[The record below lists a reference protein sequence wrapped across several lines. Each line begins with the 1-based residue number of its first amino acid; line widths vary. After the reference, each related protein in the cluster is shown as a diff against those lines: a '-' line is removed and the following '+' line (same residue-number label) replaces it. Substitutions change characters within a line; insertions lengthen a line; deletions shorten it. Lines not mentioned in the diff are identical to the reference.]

1 MSLPSKH
8 REIRRSRRG
17 FWHPAA
23 AVALAACFAVLS
35 PGIGQAQSQAP
46 SPATPVGVDKV
57 VVELRAQTMPVVG
70 RVVAPESGIVATRL
84 AERVDELKVR
94 VGDRVERGAVLA
106 KLASDR
112 TKGERALRV
121 AELKKAEAQIKRENA
136 GLAKMRQTLKRI
148 TDLRGSTAFR
158 KDREDD
164 TERDMEIAVSALGQ
178 AEADVLRAR
187 ANLDL
192 ADLAL
197 KDTTITAP
205 YPGVVVARHTV
216 SGNYVR
222 IGDPIV
228 TLLNDK
234 DLEIEADVPAVRT
247 GGLAPGIKVQVTL
260 QDGVRLSA
268 EVRAVVQE
276 ENARTRT
283 RAVRLVPRLDAKTDN
298 LAGNQSV
305 TVEIPIGTA
314 SDVVTVHK
322 DAIVI
327 LKGQQMVYVV
337 QDGKAAVRP
346 VQTGPA
352 LGARFEVLSGLK
364 PGDVVVVRGNERLRP
379 GQTVKPQEA
388 G

>member
-1 MSLPSKH
+1 MNQRSKH
-8 REIRRSRRG
+8 KAVCPQRPCRLSRV
-17 FWHPAA
+17 FAIALVAA
-23 AVALAACFAVLS
+23 IMGLAPVSGVAQQ
-35 PGIGQAQSQAP
+35 GQ
-46 SPATPVGVDKV
+46 ATPVGVDKV
-57 VVELRAQTMPVVG
+57 VTEPRAQTMPVVG
-70 RVVAPESGIVATRL
+70 RVVAPESGIVATRV
-84 AERVDELKVR
+84 AERVDELAVR

-112 TKGERALRV
+112 TRSERALRV
-121 AELKKAEAQIKRENA
+121 AELKRAEAQIKRENA
-136 GLAKMRQTLKRI
+136 GLEKMRQTLKRI

-158 KDREDD
+158 KDRQED
-164 TERDMEIAVSALGQ
+164 TERDMEIAVSAMGQ
-178 AEADVLRAR
+178 AEADAIRAR

-216 SGNYVR
+216 AGNYVR
-222 IGDPIV
+222 VGDPIV
-228 TLLNDK
+228 TLLNDNN
-234 DLEIEADVPAVRT
+234 LEIEADVPAIRT
-247 GGLAPGIKVQVTL
+247 GGLAPGTKVRVSL
-260 QDGVRLSA
+260 QDGTKLTA
-268 EVRAVVQE
+268 EIRAVVRE
-276 ENARTRT
+276 ENPRTRT
-283 RAVRLVPRLDAKTDN
+283 RALRLVPFLDGKTGD

-305 TVEIPIGTA
+305 TVDIPIGSV

-352 LGARFEVLSGLK
+352 IGNRFEVVAGLK
-364 PGDVVVVRGNERLRP
+364 PGEVVVVRGNERLRP
-379 GQTVKPQEA
+379 GQPVRAPDA